1 MEGGSA
7 VLNYIRAELYKV
19 ARRPYAR
26 VMLLVLLALECL
38 FLLIF
43 TAEGRGRGEFAWL
56 VGVLSTTMIVGIY
69 LAILCADLVDAD
81 LSRGATLKN
90 EVAFGLSRT
99 RIYLGRLWAAL
110 VLALLM
116 CAATFVFCLGAGWLL
131 TAHSDPAAERDNLL
145 ILAYV
150 AGASLPL
157 WLATLS
163 ISHCVFLLTRSSVA
177 AGIGLVAFF
186 TWGGGFFWILGQFEP
201 FGLVGLAFGFIAELV
216 PTTPFGEYHDH
227 MTWALMIRHWAVG
240 LGWLAVSTG
249 IGLARFRRQ
258 EL

>member
-1 MEGGSA
+1 M
-7 VLNYIRAELYKV
+7 
-19 ARRPYAR
+19 
-26 VMLLVLLALECL
+26 
-38 FLLIF
+38 
-43 TAEGRGRGEFAWL
+43 
-56 VGVLSTTMIVGIY
+56 
-69 LAILCADLVDAD
+69 
-81 LSRGATLKN
+81 
-90 EVAFGLSRT
+90 
-99 RIYLGRLWAAL
+99 
-110 VLALLM
+110 
-116 CAATFVFCLGAGWLL
+116 
-131 TAHSDPAAERDNLL
+131 
-145 ILAYV
+145 

-163 ISHCVFLLTRSSVA
+163 ISHCVFLLTRNSVA